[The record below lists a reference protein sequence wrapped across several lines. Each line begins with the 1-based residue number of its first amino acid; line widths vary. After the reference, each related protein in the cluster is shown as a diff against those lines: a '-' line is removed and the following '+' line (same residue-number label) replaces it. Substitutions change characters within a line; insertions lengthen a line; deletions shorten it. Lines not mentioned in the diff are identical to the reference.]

1 MKLPHQREIET
12 MPLENIAASPQQ
24 AIRRRLRTA
33 KEMVVST
40 VRGVALVTV
49 VALTG
54 LSGTSN
60 GQLAPE
66 WISRVPIGTSLSS
79 GTAGIYV
86 DPDGVSYITGTSGA
100 SNTDVT
106 TVSFAPDGSTRWT
119 QTWGSPNS
127 GADIASGITKGSNGI
142 LYVVGSTPG
151 ANFFANVLILAYD
164 AATGSL
170 LKKIKYSSGPG
181 ISEFGSSIAADA
193 AGSIYVTGG
202 TVGDG
207 LDAMT
212 LKFNS
217 GGVLQWRQVW
227 DGAAFGPFSQDSPVK
242 LLLDANGDV
251 LVAITGYAASNH
263 ADYVVVKYAPANG
276 AVLWEKSWGV
286 TGDDFPVDMEIDGAG
301 DVYVTGIG
309 IDFIDKYSTIK
320 LRGSDGQLL
329 WQFYDAL
336 GLDHSARGLFLD
348 GAGGVFVTGTAD
360 PDGDVSNFN
369 DQFFTVKR
377 NATTGALLWTSV
389 YGQPCKQCFD
399 EPSDVRVDPEG
410 HVFVVGKTSSPP
422 FVNEVI
428 LLVLDTATG
437 LETNRG
443 LVFNVGSEIPFPGAL
458 RFDAAFNIYNGG
470 GIYNADSGAKD
481 MSMTKWASLIEGGG
495 GIPCGDLVSFQVRC
509 KSGSGGQKLQA
520 KLTLTNTSHSGE
532 QVTITVDGNPTP
544 VTISGNK
551 AQLSINNPAPGEHT
565 VELTDPAGCFPPT
578 VPSCN

>member
-1 MKLPHQREIET
+1 
-12 MPLENIAASPQQ
+12 
-24 AIRRRLRTA
+24 
-33 KEMVVST
+33 
-40 VRGVALVTV
+40 
-49 VALTG
+49 
-54 LSGTSN
+54 
-60 GQLAPE
+60 
-66 WISRVPIGTSLSS
+66 
-79 GTAGIYV
+79 
-86 DPDGVSYITGTSGA
+86 
-100 SNTDVT
+100 
-106 TVSFAPDGSTRWT
+106 
-119 QTWGSPNS
+119 
-127 GADIASGITKGSNGI
+127 
-142 LYVVGSTPG
+142 
-151 ANFFANVLILAYD
+151 
-164 AATGSL
+164 
-170 LKKIKYSSGPG
+170 
-181 ISEFGSSIAADA
+181 
-193 AGSIYVTGG
+193 
-202 TVGDG
+202 
-207 LDAMT
+207 MT

-242 LLLDANGDV
+242 LLLDPNGDV

-286 TGDDFPVDMEIDGAG
+286 TGDDFPSTWKSMGRATSMSPASGLISSISTARSNCAGAMDNCSG
-301 DVYVTGIG
+301 SFMTRSAWTIAPADS
-309 IDFIDKYSTIK
+309 FSTV
-320 LRGSDGQLL
+320 LAAFS
-329 WQFYDAL
+329 
-336 GLDHSARGLFLD
+336 SPAR
-348 GAGGVFVTGTAD
+348 AD

-481 MSMTKWASLIEGGG
+481 MSMTKWASLIGGGG

-509 KSGSGGQKLQA
+509 KSGGGGQKLQA

-532 QVTITVDGNPTP
+532 QVTITVDGDPTP
-544 VTISGNK
+544 VTINGNK
-551 AQLSINNPAPGEHT
+551 AQLDQQPGARGTH
-565 VELTDPAGCFPPT
+565 G
-578 VPSCN
+578 